1 MSNIH
6 VNIFSKYYS
15 QIKKLYEENKT
26 AKEII
31 EIINDPLLTN
41 PNQIYKIASN
51 QGFSKNNNTSKCI
64 KNKFEQIDKKAIEL
78 IKSGLSCTKTA
89 NLLNIDQQSMN
100 KRLKQYYNFSVL
112 PDGKKKVNSNFFDEI
127 NTEEKAYW
135 LGFMY
140 ADGYVSKNTDAIE
153 LALCENDYAH
163 VLKFKK
169 SLNANHTISEK
180 YATLNGKVFKAYRLS
195 IRDKQLKESLQKHGC
210 VPNKS
215 LILTFPKIEKDLIRH
230 FIRGYF
236 DGDGS
241 ISINHFSVSIVS
253 GSRYFLQNIS
263 KILLELNIKSSYRE
277 KAERNLFEIRFFGD
291 NARNFLRYI
300 YDNSNFYLDR
310 KYEKYCKILPSKEN

>member
-31 EIINDPLLTN
+31 AIINDPLLNN

-127 NTEEKAYW
+127 NTEEKAY
-135 LGFMY
+135 
-140 ADGYVSKNTDAIE
+140 
-153 LALCENDYAH
+153 
-163 VLKFKK
+163 
-169 SLNANHTISEK
+169 
-180 YATLNGKVFKAYRLS
+180 
-195 IRDKQLKESLQKHGC
+195 
-210 VPNKS
+210 
-215 LILTFPKIEKDLIRH
+215 
-230 FIRGYF
+230 
-236 DGDGS
+236 
-241 ISINHFSVSIVS
+241 
-253 GSRYFLQNIS
+253 
-263 KILLELNIKSSYRE
+263 
-277 KAERNLFEIRFFGD
+277 
-291 NARNFLRYI
+291 
-300 YDNSNFYLDR
+300 
-310 KYEKYCKILPSKEN
+310 